1 MPELFPD
8 LRKLKKAKK
17 PPGKAKKAK
26 KPTFESIKVKIYI
39 SVENFR
45 KKCWSAEGVHTRRD
59 LATLAMYAIL
69 RNDLS
74 SQTSI
79 VDLHE
84 NLQKISVYDNDGFP
98 FKDFDEAI
106 QKALTAAKKANV
118 NDEVSIG
125 ALKYR
130 LEEMFR
136 VLNNSK
142 ALMQWL

>member
-1 MPELFPD
+1 MRKSCPD
-8 LRKLKKAKK
+8 LRKAKK
-17 PPGKAKKAK
+17 PLRKAKKAD
-26 KPTFESIKVKIYI
+26 KPTFESLKVKISI
-39 SVENFR
+39 IVENFR
-45 KKCWSAEGVHTRRD
+45 NKCWTAEGVHTRRD

-79 VDLHE
+79 VDLYE
-84 NLQKISVYDNDGFP
+84 KLQIISVYDNDGFP

-106 QKALTAAKKANV
+106 QKALTAAEKASV
-118 NDEVSIG
+118 NDKVSIG

-136 VLNNSK
+136 VLNDSNV
-142 ALMQWL
+142 WLY